1 MNEVDKYLD
10 GVDKDQK
17 IELERIRKVVLKT
30 SPDVDEVISYG
41 MPVYKYNKK
50 YLIGFAAFK
59 NHMSV
64 FPGSEAVERLASK
77 LSKYKIS
84 KGTIQ
89 FTIKNPLSDSIL
101 KEMIDI
107 RKRAID
113 NNA

>member
-1 MNEVDKYLD
+1 MNIVDKYLD
-10 GVDKDQK
+10 GIDKDQK
-17 IELERIRKVVLKT
+17 IELERIRKIIHKT
-30 SPDVDEVISYG
+30 VPEAEEVISYG

-64 FPGSEAVERLASK
+64 FPGAEAVETMSK
-77 LSKYKIS
+77 KLTKYKLS

-89 FTIKNPLSDSIL
+89 FTLTNPLPDIIL
-101 KEMIDI
+101 VEMIDI

-113 NNA
+113 KST